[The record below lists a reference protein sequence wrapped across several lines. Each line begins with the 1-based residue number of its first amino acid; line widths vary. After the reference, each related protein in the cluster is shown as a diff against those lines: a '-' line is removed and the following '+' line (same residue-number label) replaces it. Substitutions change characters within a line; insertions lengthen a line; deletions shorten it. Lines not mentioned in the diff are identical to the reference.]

1 MQTLRHYEAMAEE
14 VRKIMLQGKPIP
26 PDYQEVIEEF
36 LPTEDKYPSRRVITI
51 YEYPDSNPALFLE
64 NKRGFRLQFMFLF
77 LSNQLAA
84 QFYEEVMNN
93 GPLKWQIARF
103 YLEVAD
109 NMVFIKT
116 RGQRA
121 QNMLQKVQHA
131 IQTQPLCV
139 FHYNLKMRTLLHI
152 LEQGNWCIRVVW
164 GPAVDVPLHGG
175 DAEKVENVIAK
186 AEPKLEIQKK
196 EETES
201 EVTKKIQINEEEIKS
216 KTSLYIKSIEYY
228 SRLAEQTVQKLRD
241 ENQKKKA

>member
-14 VRKIMLQGKPIP
+14 VRKIMLSGKPIP

-36 LPTEDKYPSRRVITI
+36 LPTEDKYPSRRVITL

-77 LSNQLAA
+77 LSNELAA
-84 QFYEEVMNN
+84 QFYEDVMNN

-103 YLEVAD
+103 YLEVAE

-121 QNMLQKVQHA
+121 QNMLQKVQHG

-175 DAEKVENVIAK
+175 DEEKVENVIAK
-186 AEPKLEIQKK
+186 TEPKLEIQKK
-196 EETES
+196 EEMEQ
-201 EVTKKIQINEEEIKS
+201 EIIKKVQINEEEVKS
-216 KTSLYIKSIEYY
+216 KTSLFIKPIEYY
-228 SRLAEQTVQKLRD
+228 SRLAQQTVQKLRD
-241 ENQKKKA
+241 QNQNKKA